1 MEKKSKAKAEM
12 LKELSK
18 EMSNDMYSPMK
29 DMIGKKG
36 MKKVSVMSDSPEG
49 LKKGLSMAEKIMQA
63 KSSQEGSDEE
73 GEEEES
79 CPKCKG
85 KGCPFCQASE
95 ESEDSEEESPEMEAE
110 EDASKMSPDEME
122 AMYEMLKKK
131 LGK

>member
-1 MEKKSKAKAEM
+1 MEKKSKAKADM

-36 MKKVSVMSDSPEG
+36 MKKVTVASDSPEG
-49 LKKGLSMAEKIMQA
+49 LKKGLSMAEKLMQL
-63 KSSQEGSDEE
+63 KSSQEGKEE
-73 GEEEES
+73 GEDSEEES

-95 ESEDSEEESPEMEAE
+95 ESEEESPEMEAE
-110 EDASKMSPDEME
+110 EDASEMSPEEME
-122 AMYEMLKKK
+122 AMFEMLKKK